1 MKDIQST
8 ILTLCS
14 ELKEEAVGIVDSL
27 GPPDEILGSIF
38 GSYDGDIYK
47 KYLARIYNN
56 KNTFSRVD
64 WWKEI

>member
-1 MKDIQST
+1 MD
-8 ILTLCS
+8 
-14 ELKEEAVGIVDSL
+14 AL

-56 KNTFSRVD
+56 KNAFSRVD